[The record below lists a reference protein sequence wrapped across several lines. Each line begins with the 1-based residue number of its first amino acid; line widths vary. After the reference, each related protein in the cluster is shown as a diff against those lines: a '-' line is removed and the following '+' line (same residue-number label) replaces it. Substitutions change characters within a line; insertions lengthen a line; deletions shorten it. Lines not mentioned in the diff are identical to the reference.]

1 MLLLKLAEQLCGNMG
16 CSVRCLP
23 VTNRTDLLQAVMLD
37 APHVVLISALPP
49 FSDGKAR
56 SICRLIRSRQ
66 PEVKII
72 LCLWGYDGG
81 TGNPQERLES
91 GCADGTLISLEQV
104 ISSLVSM
111 KTNVHRTDAQNGP
124 GGLTREG
131 LGVKL

>member
-1 MLLLKLAEQLCGNMG
+1 MG